1 MKGEVEIWYKNKLVA
16 KESNLIVNGAG
27 ETLASL
33 MTVNPALSGVATAS
47 ALLDCSNYNIQAISF
62 GTGKDAFTAN
72 AHNTGSPA
80 GTIQIR
86 QIQHWD
92 DTGEEALLFVNFSG
106 IDGSAYIPEAGLP
119 EDPNPESTRLEMR
132 DTTTYQQLPAD
143 LVNVSS
149 YFTGNGQLVN
159 LLPSALVL
167 NRPETSGINVV
178 NGKIIGS
185 TLGCFPPHGV
195 TTSAIAIFPDG
206 QELSALIGSS
216 TFNSASSMD
225 ISGFVT
231 MLEGGANPVSGLIK
245 TGTPPFANGV
255 RYYVDLGPGDLQ
267 CANLYGGIYHL
278 GLWTIDLE
286 QSCINGNSAPFSFD
300 VLNNPRKYRLFARK
314 GFSIDITKTE
324 DSGTDAGF
332 NNYAVDEDLRIFWTL
347 KFY

>member
-80 GTIQIR
+80 GAIQAR

-92 DTGEEALLFVNFSG
+92 VTGEEALLFVNFSG
-106 IDGSAYIPEAGLP
+106 IDGSAYVPEAGLP

-132 DTTTYQQLPAD
+132 DTTTYQELPSTH
-143 LVNVSS
+143 NVSS

-159 LLPSALVL
+159 LMPSAHVLSVATLV
-167 NRPETSGINVV
+167 NEADKKV
-178 NGKIIGS
+178 IGS
-185 TLGCFPPHGV
+185 TLGCFPPHGGSI
-195 TTSAIAIFPDG
+195 SAIAIFPDG

-231 MLEGGANPVSGLIK
+231 MLEGGVAPVSGLIK
-245 TGTPPFANGV
+245 TGTSPFFNGV